1 MLFDEPTAHLDIE
14 TEYEL
19 KRSMLDLMEGKL
31 AFVATHR
38 LHWMPDFDYVLVVD
52 GGRIVW
58 QGAPDDL
65 RESRAWA
72 DLNEKG
78 GLR

>member
-1 MLFDEPTAHLDIE
+1 
-14 TEYEL
+14 
-19 KRSMLDLMEGKL
+19 MLDLMEGKL

-58 QGAPDDL
+58 QGVPDDL
-65 RESRAWA
+65 RESRG
-72 DLNEKG
+72 LG
-78 GLR
+78 GSQREGGCDETQRGR